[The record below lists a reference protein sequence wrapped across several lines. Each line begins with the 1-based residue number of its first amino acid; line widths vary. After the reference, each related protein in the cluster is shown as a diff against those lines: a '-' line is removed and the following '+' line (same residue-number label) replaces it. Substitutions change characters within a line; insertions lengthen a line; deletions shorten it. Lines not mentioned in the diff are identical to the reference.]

1 MISPLSLFHR
11 PEYVRTRGTKL
22 VPLKQEDINP
32 INSAVALNPSLPKGP
47 APSALSPLHIE
58 SAPANGNN
66 TNENRMK
73 SGEGSSSHPPQLI
86 EAASARP
93 QLSNATSAE
102 YDTFDADK
110 NLPSTASPPV
120 PMLGVIRQQ
129 TLGYDEFDGTALPS
143 PVENEFDF
151 PTEYDTFDME
161 PTATAS
167 KTQSLHP
174 MPPVPMLGVMRQ
186 QTLGYDEFDGTAL
199 PSPVENEFDFPT
211 EYDAFDE
218 LTAPAPAPV
227 AAPTLPSA
235 NYDTFES
242 VAPNQPSDS
251 SNTKTENEE
260 KSQEEGY
267 GFFRNTMTDYSSLS
281 SPPPS
286 SPSLNSTPSILRMK
300 TNRDFESNQ
309 MEEIINLL
317 DRYRKFEINELEVE
331 SQQQDLITRQAY
343 IEATVSDLYQE
354 EQPSE
359 TSGTSGVK
367 QIQLSVKSSPVACS
381 PISTPLSP
389 DALTAFSKYD
399 HEAVDRNR
407 EVIRATDRLIHE
419 IIPTLALQLSHIRR
433 EDLSSLDLSVYF
445 HSHGVN
451 IRHMGL
457 VRSHIPGSS
466 ENINIR
472 TYLLLNIVCR
482 TLKNIAREFQRRW
495 MKSEQSSSEQG
506 ILILLTQYLNLIVGK
521 HINSDKFWSER
532 VLVGIFQRFGKCAL
546 DGNDAHLQAIR
557 KSPTFLTVSVV
568 TTSRFSSSRVFFSIS
583 THFVFSF
590 FHIFVFRKWSILFF
604 K

>member
-86 EAASARP
+86 EATSARP

-110 NLPSTASPPV
+110 NLSSTAS
-120 PMLGVIRQQ
+120 
-129 TLGYDEFDGTALPS
+129 
-143 PVENEFDF
+143 
-151 PTEYDTFDME
+151 
-161 PTATAS
+161 
-167 KTQSLHP
+167 
-174 MPPVPMLGVMRQ
+174 PPVPMLGVMRQ

-218 LTAPAPAPV
+218 LTAPAPVAAPTLPSPAPV

-354 EQPSE
+354 QQPSE

-367 QIQLSVKSSPVACS
+367 QIQLSVKSSPLSCS

-568 TTSRFSSSRVFFSIS
+568 TTRRFSSSRVESIRASSLFLLTLFS
-583 THFVFSF
+583 
-590 FHIFVFRKWSILFF
+590 LFF
-604 K
+604 IFLSSENGRYFSSND